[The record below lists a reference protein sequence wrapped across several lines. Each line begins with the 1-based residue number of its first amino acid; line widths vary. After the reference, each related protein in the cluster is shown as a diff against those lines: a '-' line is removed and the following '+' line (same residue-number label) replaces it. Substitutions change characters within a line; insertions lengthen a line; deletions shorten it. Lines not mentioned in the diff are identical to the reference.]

1 MKKTLTSL
9 FAASMVLGSVSFALA
24 DQIEGNWKTQSGETA
39 KIGKC
44 GSSFCITL
52 KTGKYAGQQIGKM
65 KASGGSYKGT
75 VTDPADNKTYSGS
88 ASVSG
93 SSMKMTGCALKVFCK
108 TQKWK
113 KL

>member
-1 MKKTLTSL
+1 MKKTIISL
-9 FAASMVLGSVSFALA
+9 FATSMMLGTATFAVA

-52 KTGKYAGQQIGKM
+52 KTGKYAGQRIGKM
-65 KASGGSYKGT
+65 KASGGKYTGT

-88 ASVSG
+88 ASVAG
-93 SSMKMTGCALKVFCK
+93 SNMKLTGCALKVFCK

-113 KL
+113 NL